1 MSDAA
6 GLHAT
11 LRRGFAAS
19 LRQLGVALELI
30 AEDVVGD
37 DDARIDWIASG
48 PEGRAWLVLL
58 ATGAADGSLLVRGLV
73 QRAWVEARIP
83 DWRQLAP
90 GLALR
95 EGLTPGL
102 VLVASEHARSARIA
116 AREVGADAV
125 RHVTWAGAPERPSL
139 SALEPPPRPRE
150 RHAEAPARLRSVFRT
165 GLTDADL
172 AS

>member
-1 MSDAA
+1 MAESGDPGAA
-6 GLHAT
+6 
-11 LRRGFAAS
+11 LRRGFAACMG
-19 LRQLGVALELI
+19 QLGLALELL

-37 DDARIDWIASG
+37 EDARIDWIASA
-48 PEGRAWLVLL
+48 PDGRAFVVLVEPDAAEPALL
-58 ATGAADGSLLVRGLV
+58 ERGLV

-102 VLVASEHARSARIA
+102 VLVARDHGRRARIA
-116 AREVGADAV
+116 ARE
-125 RHVTWAGAPERPSL
+125 AGGDTIRLVCWDGDPERPALSL
-139 SALEPPPRPRE
+139 L
-150 RHAEAPARLRSVFRT
+150 EAPARARPRQSMTAPRLHSVFRS
-165 GLTDADL
+165 GLSDTDL